1 MNNPIAFLNGGN
13 YMSKSQTATQSKSN
27 ENKQI
32 CMDVDGCVIKLN
44 ISTDKNEVA
53 KIETVKRMILNGL
66 AKV

>member
-1 MNNPIAFLNGGN
+1 
-13 YMSKSQTATQSKSN
+13 MSKSQTATQSKSN

>member
-1 MNNPIAFLNGGN
+1 
-13 YMSKSQTATQSKSN
+13 MSKNEKTGKLSVQTPDA

-32 CMDVDGCVIKLN
+32 EMTVDGCIVKINFLPNQSK
-44 ISTDKNEVA
+44 TA